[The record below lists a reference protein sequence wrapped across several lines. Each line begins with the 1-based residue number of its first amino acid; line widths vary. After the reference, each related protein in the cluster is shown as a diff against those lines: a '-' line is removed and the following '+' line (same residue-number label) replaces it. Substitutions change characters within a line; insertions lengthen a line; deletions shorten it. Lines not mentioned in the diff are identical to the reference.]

1 MDSDCGSVDQSDSVC
16 VGRAAEASATACQPR
31 QGRNG
36 QSRRNKNAS
45 SAGAAPTPSVD
56 AGNNSNIGTVSQQDQ
71 THKGRHSPS
80 SGSMVDKVVAAL
92 CQGVPADGLALAD
105 LKAAHAEAMVADHE
119 EWQPLHQQHR
129 HTTHAS
135 RRSSQS
141 ECRFTTS
148 MSTACMLTMP
158 SPDST
163 RSHIS
168 ATCHA
173 CRLLCAEP

>member
-1 MDSDCGSVDQSDSVC
+1 MDSDCGSVDQSDGVC
-16 VGRAAEASATACQPR
+16 VGRAAEAGATPR

-36 QSRRNKNAS
+36 QSRRSRNAS
-45 SAGAAPTPSVD
+45 AAGAAPTPSVD
-56 AGNNSNIGTVSQQDQ
+56 AGNKHSDNNIGTVSQQDQ

-105 LKAAHAEAMVADHE
+105 LKAVHAEAMGAGHE
-119 EWQPLHQQHR
+119 EWQPPHHQHR
-129 HTTHAS
+129 HTTHTS

-141 ECRFTTS
+141 EYRFTTS

-158 SPDST
+158 SPNST
-163 RSHIS
+163 CSYTS

-173 CRLLCAEP
+173 CRFLCTEP